1 MKHFFT
7 LFFALIAVSSL
18 VQAQSALVVEPASVQ
33 VNALPNNPDT
43 EAHVNLLN
51 KSTSEIM
58 VKWERTVISI
68 TPGCQTQVCD
78 PILCYLPSVSSK
90 TFPLAA
96 NDTAV
101 VIVHFLN
108 FSGEPASALVHLKFT
123 NVANPA
129 DTVTAI
135 YTFSGASSAKELS
148 KVAPAKVFPNPAT
161 DYFQIADADG
171 AARIRI
177 FDRAGRQVALLNA
190 TPNQRYSITDL
201 PAGAYILAVEDE
213 DGRILQAGELVK

>member
-1 MKHFFT
+1 MKQLFT
-7 LFFALIAVSSL
+7 LLFALIVFSGV
-18 VQAQSALVVEPASVQ
+18 VQAQAALVAVPASVQ

-43 EAHVNLLN
+43 EAHVNLINLSN
-51 KSTSEIM
+51 SEIM

-78 PILCYLPSVSSK
+78 PILCYLPTVNSK

-101 VIVHFLN
+101 MIVHFLN

-123 NVANPA
+123 NLANPA
-129 DTVTAI
+129 DTVTAV
-135 YTFSGASSAKELS
+135 YTFSGSSSAKELS
-148 KVAPAKVFPNPAT
+148 KVAPAKVFPNPAA
-161 DYFQIADADG
+161 DYFQLADADA

-177 FDRAGRQVALLNA
+177 FDRAGRQVSLLNA
-190 TPNQRYSITDL
+190 TPNQRYLIADL
-201 PAGAYILAVEDE
+201 PAGAYILSVEDE
-213 DGRILQAGELVK
+213 NGRILQTGELYK